1 MRVSSNVLS
10 MESAISGRAREGL
23 PVSCRRTFAPGLQ
36 ASAALGEIQTAGGGP
51 PRTAWPWMA
60 NRSRNSLAGSMTR
73 AAPRYRS
80 MGIRLSH
87 SLGVMFILFL
97 TVAFV
102 CAPSSAEP
110 TLAEEAAFQ
119 AAVARV
125 AGAVVRIEPLALTAV
140 TSGPEAAP
148 GSGAS
153 TGTVVAPGFV
163 LTTAFA
169 VPSDVSDAVIVLR
182 DGGRRAAKV
191 KARDRSRGLV
201 LLAVNGLPE
210 TPALV
215 PAPRRSLKPGQ
226 WAIAVGRGWSAGSP
240 NVAVGIV
247 SATNR
252 AWGRGVQT
260 DAAVSPVNYGGPLVD
275 IAGRV
280 IGILSPL
287 PAEPAGM
294 TEGTEL
300 YDAGIGF
307 AVPLDDMLLALP
319 RLMAGES
326 LDAGFLGVSY
336 RSRDL
341 INGEPVVASVRQGS
355 PAARAG
361 IVPGDRIMAI
371 DGQKVARI
379 ADARHATG
387 PKRAGDSVS
396 LTIKRQDRAG
406 KASRIDTTATL
417 AAEMP
422 PWQRAVLGIVAAP
435 DEDDSEPGPVRIAWV
450 LPGSPAERAELRIG
464 DVIESIAVGGAEAT
478 PVEGRGSAA
487 GVLAGIEPGDRI
499 ALAVRRDAAVK
510 TVEVATT
517 LMPGD
522 VPPEGPPHA
531 SPGGDPLAG
540 PLDAVDVVRLEAAD
554 IADPAIAVMP
564 RGKGPIGVL
573 VWAGSPHGKAMDAE
587 AAPWKAAAARHGI
600 AIVLVGSSAPAA
612 WGRTD
617 IASVTRAL
625 AALHARRPLDTS
637 RIGIAGTE
645 AGAPFAWMVA
655 ERIGS
660 GAGGV
665 ALVGSAL
672 PRRADV
678 APAEPGTGWWILLG
692 PGEDDPGRQRITEDA
707 QRLQKAG
714 YPVGLLSDIDSETP
728 PADLLCRWVSML
740 GLL

>member
-1 MRVSSNVLS
+1 MTFVTAYVAPLS
-10 MESAISGRAREGL
+10 A
-23 PVSCRRTFAPGLQ
+23 
-36 ASAALGEIQTAGGGP
+36 
-51 PRTAWPWMA
+51 
-60 NRSRNSLAGSMTR
+60 
-73 AAPRYRS
+73 
-80 MGIRLSH
+80 
-87 SLGVMFILFL
+87 
-97 TVAFV
+97 
-102 CAPSSAEP
+102 AEP

-125 AGAVVRIEPLALTAV
+125 ADAVVRIEPLALTAV

-153 TGTVVAPGFV
+153 TGTVIAPGFV
-163 LTTAFA
+163 LTTSFA
-169 VPSDVSDAVIVLR
+169 IPADVNDAVVVLP

-210 TPALV
+210 APALV
-215 PAPRRSLKPGQ
+215 PVPRPSLKPGQ
-226 WAIAVGRGWSAGSP
+226 WAIAVGRGWSAAAP

-252 AWGRGVQT
+252 AWGRGAQT

-280 IGILSPL
+280 IGILAPL

-307 AVPLDDMLLALP
+307 AVPLDEMLLVLP
-319 RLMAGES
+319 QLMAGES
-326 LDAGFLGVSY
+326 LDAGILGVGY
-336 RSRDL
+336 RSRDQ
-341 INGEPVVASVRQGS
+341 INGEPVIASVRQGS

-371 DGQKVARI
+371 DGQRVARI
-379 ADARHATG
+379 AAARHATG
-387 PKRAGDSVS
+387 PKRAGDSVT
-396 LTIKRQDRAG
+396 LAIERQDRAG
-406 KASRIDTTATL
+406 KASRIETTATL
-417 AAEMP
+417 VAEMP
-422 PWQRAVLGIVAAP
+422 PWRRAVLGIVAET
-435 DEDDSEPGPVRIAWV
+435 DENPKKPGPVRIAWV
-450 LPGSPAERAELRIG
+450 LPGTPAERAGLLAG
-464 DVIESIAVGGAEAT
+464 DMIESIAIGSAEAT
-478 PVEGRGSAA
+478 LVEGRGSAA
-487 GVLAGIEPGDRI
+487 GVLAGVEPGDR
-499 ALAVRRDAAVK
+499 AVLTVRRDAAVK
-510 TVEVATT
+510 TIEVDTI
-517 LMPGD
+517 LMPGE
-522 VPPEGPPHA
+522 VPPEGPPSSA
-531 SPGGDPLAG
+531 AGGDPLAG

-554 IADPAIAVMP
+554 IADPAIGVIP

-573 VWAGSPHGKAMDAE
+573 VWAGSPHGKVMDAE

-600 AIVLVGSSAPAA
+600 AIVLVGSSAPSA
-612 WGRTD
+612 WSRDD
-617 IASVTRAL
+617 IAAVTRAL
-625 AALHARRPLDTS
+625 AALHARRPLDPS
-637 RIGIAGTE
+637 RIGIAGTQ

-655 ERIGS
+655 ERLGS

-678 APAEPGTGWWILLG
+678 APAEPGAGWWVLLG
-692 PGEDDPGRQRITEDA
+692 PGDDDTGRQRITEDS
-707 QRLQKAG
+707 QRLRNAG
-714 YPVGLLSDIDSETP
+714 YPVGLLGDIDTDSP